1 MASEVQDRIVFLNQT
16 KVLLKM
22 IEKKEGSSPNA
33 KEEASMPRAFAQRE
47 VGKSRKRQRIRFG
60 HPIATIFGDDGQN
73 EMDKNFVQETFKSRK
88 VIAEVPVESSN
99 LIQNPNIN
107 EIEIESKSCINCK
120 VLNSCRWQ
128 RDGKGHWVC
137 NACHLYERRTGRL
150 RPPSNSSKTFKLA
163 GSVKTEDTARPDTND
178 CRELERKH
186 DDPYPS
192 KNTAMDVLDSE
203 KAAECDD
210 QVQNSIQLHGAE
222 PEVQGDKALGTKSQG
237 VNWVHEQSGTSPT
250 STVYDEEDEDEDQ
263 DQDQGGGINN
273 AEEDLA
279 AITVHLEDFVANQLQ
294 AVSILQ
300 GERDFSG

>member
-1 MASEVQDRIVFLNQT
+1 VASEVQDRVVFLNET

-22 IEKKEGSSPNA
+22 IEKKEA
-33 KEEASMPRAFAQRE
+33 MSMPREFGNRE

-60 HPIATIFGDDGQN
+60 HPIATILGDDGQN
-73 EMDKNFVQETFKSRK
+73 EMDKIFV
-88 VIAEVPVESSN
+88 
-99 LIQNPNIN
+99 
-107 EIEIESKSCINCK
+107 
-120 VLNSCRWQ
+120 
-128 RDGKGHWVC
+128 DD
-137 NACHLYERRTGRL
+137 
-150 RPPSNSSKTFKLA
+150 TFKLRE
-163 GSVKTEDTARPDTND
+163 VVTEVPSFESTNLAN
-178 CRELERKH
+178 RNH

-203 KAAECDD
+203 KVAECAD